1 VSAKTFFAQLR
12 LIVHGKGRV
21 DQLCICGFEVYGR
34 LRCGTP
40 LPSPQSNDKF
50 QNWVKDSKSELVGL
64 EKKDL
69 DTDHSKDSVLTFSY
83 SSDFDEQGVITYL
96 GKKNS
101 SFQYRNPADPGLM
114 VVHDVLVSLGLR
126 AHEWDRLFIAV
137 VGLLSGE
144 LKNSIVQLSDL
155 LQSEGLLETKL
166 QPTARSFFS
175 MIQGALKKDVFQVVD
190 GFPLI
195 SEFFNVPDEVTVVLN
210 LTAVLL
216 CAQNKSAFDR
226 EVLIQA
232 FRSFGNTFNIESTFL
247 TAVVGLANRDL
258 RGLLKLAERF
268 GQVNADHIR
277 KFVIILEN
285 LQSLGPKKSEGGSHA
300 DAKSS
305 FKKNMTEADLQDLD
319 AAKIFDMFDADGS
332 GSVDFGEFQETLKYM
347 NIDIS
352 PHKAMKIFSE
362 VADAE
367 GVCDREAFQQALD
380 ILHQQIAD
388 KVLTDM
394 GFAVSNLAKIFIGL
408 VILLLGLF
416 AFIFMGI
423 AAFESSNAFGSVVNS
438 VLPCG
443 AAAGTGAQ
451 SSDDS
456 SSIDTTAGVAK
467 ATSHVQKAIT
477 QIKKVT

>member
-1 VSAKTFFAQLR
+1 
-12 LIVHGKGRV
+12 
-21 DQLCICGFEVYGR
+21 
-34 LRCGTP
+34 
-40 LPSPQSNDKF
+40 
-50 QNWVKDSKSELVGL
+50 
-64 EKKDL
+64 
-69 DTDHSKDSVLTFSY
+69 
-83 SSDFDEQGVITYL
+83 
-96 GKKNS
+96 
-101 SFQYRNPADPGLM
+101 
-114 VVHDVLVSLGLR
+114 
-126 AHEWDRLFIAV
+126 
-137 VGLLSGE
+137 
-144 LKNSIVQLSDL
+144 
-155 LQSEGLLETKL
+155 
-166 QPTARSFFS
+166 
-175 MIQGALKKDVFQVVD
+175 
-190 GFPLI
+190 
-195 SEFFNVPDEVTVVLN
+195 VTVVLN

-226 EVLIQA
+226 EVLVQA

-247 TAVVGLANRDL
+247 TAVVGLANRDI

-285 LQSLGPKKSEGGSHA
+285 LQSLGPKKSEGSHA
-300 DAKSS
+300 DSKSS
-305 FKKNMTEADLQDLD
+305 FKKNMTQADLEDLD

-332 GSVDFGEFQETLKYM
+332 GTVDFAEFQETLKYM

-380 ILHQQIAD
+380 ILHQQIAN

-423 AAFESSNAFGSVVNS
+423 AAFDSSNAFGSVINS
-438 VLPCG
+438 ILPCG

-451 SSDDS
+451 SDDDS
-456 SSIDTTAGVAK
+456 SSIDTQAGVAK

>member
-1 VSAKTFFAQLR
+1 
-12 LIVHGKGRV
+12 
-21 DQLCICGFEVYGR
+21 
-34 LRCGTP
+34 
-40 LPSPQSNDKF
+40 
-50 QNWVKDSKSELVGL
+50 
-64 EKKDL
+64 
-69 DTDHSKDSVLTFSY
+69 
-83 SSDFDEQGVITYL
+83 
-96 GKKNS
+96 
-101 SFQYRNPADPGLM
+101 
-114 VVHDVLVSLGLR
+114 
-126 AHEWDRLFIAV
+126 
-137 VGLLSGE
+137 
-144 LKNSIVQLSDL
+144 
-155 LQSEGLLETKL
+155 
-166 QPTARSFFS
+166 
-175 MIQGALKKDVFQVVD
+175 MIQGALRKDVFQVVD

-285 LQSLGPKKSEGGSHA
+285 LQSLGPKKSEGSHA

-305 FKKNMTEADLQDLD
+305 FKKNMTQADLEDLD

-332 GSVDFGEFQETLKYM
+332 GTVDFAEFQETLKYM

-380 ILHQQIAD
+380 ILHQQIAS

-423 AAFESSNAFGSVVNS
+423 TAFDSSNAFGSVINS
-438 VLPCG
+438 ILPCG
-443 AAAGTGAQ
+443 AAGGTGAQ
-451 SSDDS
+451 SGDDS
-456 SSIDTTAGVAK
+456 GSIDTSAGVAK
-467 ATSHVQKAIT
+467 ATSYVQKAIT